1 MTDVPPGASDKRR
14 TKLTWAQL
22 VRLEGIFAQTWYPS
36 WADKDALAREFA
48 LEHQQINV
56 WFCNRRTKAKREKE
70 HMPDSFIP
78 SHAQA
83 ALKSIR
89 ARHIPSPRDP
99 PTPERA
105 PMPERDSPPS
115 SRASSTAP
123 DPRALV
129 LPPIRTDDD
138 ARRPP
143 PAPVSAESAASIQAQ
158 LSSSLSA
165 ALLGSSSAAY
175 RTPYRPDDRDRDR
188 DRSPSPAHPHPP
200 RHRSNSAGAR
210 HSPYAARQHTYPFTH
225 RARSRSGSPP
235 QPTLAPIGRPDYAQ
249 ALPSFHTAAGLPP
262 ALPAPPNT
270 KPHDPYTARY
280 ASGDIIHACVPLL
293 AHPLSDPQV
302 ASPTVL
308 SPSDDPRKA
317 LLAQPIQA
325 PPHVGALQSA
335 PHVGAFHSMPVVGV
349 FQGTAPPPTELPIS
363 VWQAH
368 PLVRTRARITREQ
381 LRALEALFAKTWFP
395 TSQQRAEAAS
405 VTGMRE
411 YSVTVWFQNR
421 RSKAKKEGLQPPEGD
436 RSKLRKDKGPKRDL
450 GTHVFEVG
458 SSRHP
463 EPMAAPATGTPYAS
477 APAAPGTPAQNLV
490 WLEDARSRGLAP
502 VMKTNGSQS
511 GYAENAADRPGSPR
525 SWTDAEG
532 ELESDAEMESEADS
546 RPRGSSQPQYQLRDD
561 SSRVAPG
568 YGRAYTHPP
577 PRESKQPSYPPR
589 EAHPSY
595 ATVGNSGPNRHGS
608 TSGSAS
614 PLSTPSSLHHVA
626 GLPRSVSPQN
636 GDGKTQ
642 LLHPHSSAGPR
653 RRDSSH
659 SHPASEDAPGSDL
672 AREPAADEDEPAS
685 ESDRPA
691 KRSRRENEHARED
704 VGRGGDSVRHRPSPA
719 RDEMTA

>member
-1 MTDVPPGASDKRR
+1 MEAPPEEKRR
-14 TKLTWAQL
+14 TRLSFLQL
-22 VRLEGIFAQTWYPS
+22 VKLEETFAVSWYPS
-36 WADKDALAREFA
+36 WADKDALAREFE
-48 LEHQQINV
+48 LTDWQLTRLQINV

-83 ALKSIR
+83 ALKSRR
-89 ARHIPSPRDP
+89 AAPPSPTGPPMRDP
-99 PTPERA
+99 TP
-105 PMPERDSPPS
+105 DSPQ
-115 SRASSTAP
+115 SRAEDADAP
-123 DPRALV
+123 RLA
-129 LPPIRTDDD
+129 IRTDDD
-138 ARRPP
+138 PRRPDDRR

-175 RTPYRPDDRDRDR
+175 RTPYVARPGSR
-188 DRSPSPAHPHPP
+188 DRSPSPARP
-200 RHRSNSAGAR
+200 RHRSNSTGAR
-210 HSPYAARQHTYPFTH
+210 HSPYAARQHTYPFT
-225 RARSRSGSPP
+225 RRSRSRSPP
-235 QPTLAPIGRPDYAQ
+235 PPTLAPIGRPDYAQ
-249 ALPSFHTAAGLPP
+249 ALPPFHAAAGLPP

-270 KPHDPYTARY
+270 KPLDSYSSRY
-280 ASGDIIHACVPLL
+280 AGDFASARPPLL
-293 AHPLSDPQV
+293 AHRASDPQV
-302 ASPTVL
+302 SSPAAL
-308 SPSDDPRKA
+308 SPSDDPRKG
-317 LLAQPIQA
+317 LQPIHA

-463 EPMAAPATGTPYAS
+463 EPIGTGTSYP
-477 APAAPGTPAQNLV
+477 PAAPPAATPTQNLV
-490 WLEDARSRGLAP
+490 WLEDARSRGRVPA
-502 VMKTNGSQS
+502 MKPNGP
-511 GYAENAADRPGSPR
+511 AENAPDRPGSPR
-525 SWTDAEG
+525 SWTDAEA
-532 ELESDAEMESEADS
+532 EAESDAEMEGEA
-546 RPRGSSQPQYQLRDD
+546 GQPQYQLRD
-561 SSRVAPG
+561 SRVPPG
-568 YGRAYTHPP
+568 YGRAYTHGAPA
-577 PRESKQPSYPPR
+577 YPPR

-595 ATVGNSGPNRHGS
+595 ASVGDTGKLEPARRGSGS
-608 TSGSAS
+608 TS
-614 PLSTPSSLHHVA
+614 
-626 GLPRSVSPQN
+626 PRAALTRSRSPQN
-636 GDGKTQ
+636 SIPKA
-642 LLHPHSSAGPR
+642 HSSYPHSSSEPR
-653 RRDSSH
+653 RRNSAH
-659 SHPASEDAPGSDL
+659 SHPPESEDDALGSDPSQDDP
-672 AREPAADEDEPAS
+672 EPD
-685 ESDRPA
+685 DRPA

-704 VGRGGDSVRHRPSPA
+704 VGSEDDATRHRPTPE
-719 RDEMTA
+719 RTQTTG

>member
-1 MTDVPPGASDKRR
+1 MSAHPPSPPGSPLSAAAEKRR
-14 TKLTWAQL
+14 TKLSWAQL
-22 VRLEGIFAQTWYPS
+22 VRLEGIFAVTWYPS
-36 WADKDALAREFA
+36 WAEKDALAREFD

-83 ALKSIR
+83 ALKSKR
-89 ARHIPSPRDP
+89 AARAASPAPAMRDPSP
-99 PTPERA
+99 A
-105 PMPERDSPPS
+105 AS
-115 SRASSTAP
+115 SASSTSP
-123 DPRALV
+123 DPRPVA

-138 ARRPP
+138 DRRAH
-143 PAPVSAESAASIQAQ
+143 APVSASSAASIQAQ

-165 ALLGSSSAAY
+165 ALLNSSSAAFRASY
-175 RTPYRPDDRDRDR
+175 VPPES
-188 DRSPSPAHPHPP
+188 RSPSPQ

-210 HSPYAARQHTYPFTH
+210 HSPYAARQHTYPPFTH
-225 RARSRSGSPP
+225 RARSRSRSPP
-235 QPTLAPIGRPDYAQ
+235 PPTLAPIGRPDYAQ
-249 ALPSFHTAAGLPP
+249 ALPPFHTAAGLPP

-270 KPHDPYTARY
+270 KPHDPYAARY
-280 ASGDIIHACVPLL
+280 GPGNLSRL
-293 AHPLSDPQV
+293 APRSLTHRVSDPQV
-302 ASPTVL
+302 SSPTAL
-308 SPSDDPRKA
+308 SPQDDPRKA

-325 PPHVGALQSA
+325 PPHVGALQAA

-349 FQGTAPPPTELPIS
+349 FQGTAPPAAELPIS

-463 EPMAAPATGTPYAS
+463 EPMGTGASYPPAAPAAATP
-477 APAAPGTPAQNLV
+477 TQNLV
-490 WLEDARSRGLAP
+490 WLEDARSRGRAP
-502 VMKTNGSQS
+502 VMRAGGPQP
-511 GYAENAADRPGSPR
+511 GYTDSAPDRPGSPR
-525 SWTDAEG
+525 SWTDAEA
-532 ELESDAEMESEADS
+532 EAESDADMEGEADT
-546 RPRGSSQPQYQLRDD
+546 RQGQPQPQYQLRED
-561 SSRVAPG
+561 SSRGPPG
-568 YGRAYTHPP
+568 YGRAYTQYT
-577 PRESKQPSYPPR
+577 RDGQPSYPPR

-595 ATVGNSGPNRHGS
+595 ASVKDTRSKSATRRKS
-608 TSGSAS
+608 TSASASAS
-614 PLSTPSSLHHVA
+614 PRSTPSALA
-626 GLPRSVSPQN
+626 TLARSTSPQN
-636 GDGKTQ
+636 NTSKA
-642 LLHPHSSAGPR
+642 HSSYPHSSAEPR
-653 RRDSSH
+653 RRNSAH
-659 SHPASEDAPGSDL
+659 SHQPESEDDAPGSDL
-672 AREPAADEDEPAS
+672 VREDDPES

-691 KRSRRENEHARED
+691 KRSRRENEHAREA
-704 VGRGGDSVRHRPSPA
+704 VGSEADSVRHRSSPEH
-719 RDEMTA
+719 DQTTG

>member
-1 MTDVPPGASDKRR
+1 MASERR
-14 TKLTWAQL
+14 TKTRLSWAQM
-22 VRLEGIFAQTWYPS
+22 VRLEEVFSVSWYPS
-36 WADKDALAREFA
+36 WADKDALAREFS

-70 HMPDSFIP
+70 HMPDTFIP

-83 ALKSIR
+83 AFLKSRR
-89 ARHIPSPRDP
+89 AVPAPMRDPSPA
-99 PTPERA
+99 RA
-105 PMPERDSPPS
+105 PSPPPL
-115 SRASSTAP
+115 A
-123 DPRALV
+123 
-129 LPPIRTDDD
+129 IRTDRADRTDD
-138 ARRPP
+138 RR

-175 RTPYRPDDRDRDR
+175 RTPYVARPDSP
-188 DRSPSPAHPHPP
+188 DRSPSPAPP

-225 RARSRSGSPP
+225 RSRSRSPP
-235 QPTLAPIGRPDYAQ
+235 PPTLAPIGRPDYAQ
-249 ALPSFHTAAGLPP
+249 ALPPFHAAAGLPP

-270 KPHDPYTARY
+270 KPLDPYSSRYTGDLARHRV
-280 ASGDIIHACVPLL
+280 SE
-293 AHPLSDPQV
+293 PQV
-302 ASPTVL
+302 SSPAAL
-308 SPSDDPRKA
+308 SPSDDPRKG
-317 LLAQPIQA
+317 LQPIHA

-349 FQGTAPPPTELPIS
+349 FQGTAPQPTELPIS

-463 EPMAAPATGTPYAS
+463 EPMGAGTSYPP
-477 APAAPGTPAQNLV
+477 APAAATPTQNLV
-490 WLEDARSRGLAP
+490 WLEDARSRGRAP
-502 VMKTNGSQS
+502 VMKANTGST
-511 GYAENAADRPGSPR
+511 ENVPDRSGSPR

-532 ELESDAEMESEADS
+532 EAESDADMENEPDA
-546 RPRGSSQPQYQLRDD
+546 RQPQYQLRDD
-561 SSRVAPG
+561 SRGPPG
-568 YGRAYTHPP
+568 YGRAYTYS
-577 PRESKQPSYPPR
+577 REPAYPPR

-595 ATVGNSGPNRHGS
+595 ASVKGTKLEPARRG
-608 TSGSAS
+608 SGSAS
-614 PLSTPSSLHHVA
+614 PRSTPSAQATLA
-626 GLPRSVSPQN
+626 RSTSPQN
-636 GDGKTQ
+636 NIPKAQ
-642 LLHPHSSAGPR
+642 SSYPHSSSEPR
-653 RRDSSH
+653 RRNSAH
-659 SHPASEDAPGSDL
+659 SHPPESEDDALGSD
-672 AREPAADEDEPAS
+672 ASRGDPEPD
-685 ESDRPA
+685 DRPA

-704 VGRGGDSVRHRPSPA
+704 VGSEDEAARHQSTPE
-719 RDEMTA
+719 RDQTTG